1 MFKTIGMFAHVDA
14 GKTTL
19 AEQFL
24 YHTGSIRERGRV
36 DHKDAFLDSHE
47 IERER
52 GITVFADQAIMTYNG
67 TTYTVVDTPGHAD
80 FSPEMER
87 AISVMDA
94 AIVVLS
100 AVEGVQ
106 GHTETVWR
114 LLRASGVP
122 IFLFINKTDR
132 VGADVARVL
141 AEIRRDLSPDAM
153 MLDQVP
159 VAGEWPEESAAFM
172 AERDEVLLE
181 RYMAGDFDVAAWLEG
196 ARKLVADGRLFPCMS
211 GSALQDAGVRELLA
225 ALDALTEA
233 RWGEEGEF
241 AGRVYKIRHDPNGTR
256 VTFAKALRGRL
267 RVRDELAGGHEPD
280 GSRTTEKITALRL
293 YNGTKFTPV
302 EEVRAG
308 QLFAAVGLS
317 AAAAGEGIGASGER
331 TDYAVKPTM
340 RSKVNLP
347 PHVPTKEALRAFRL
361 LEAEDPSLAV
371 QWEETLQ
378 EIQLHVMGSIQLDVL
393 SRVVRER
400 FGLAAAFG
408 QPQILYQES
417 IAASVTGSGH
427 FEPLGHYAEVH
438 LRLEPGE
445 RGSGLQVASECH
457 PDMLPVQFQHLV
469 LQHLLERDHH
479 GLLTGSP
486 VTDIKATLI
495 KGKAHNKHTSGGD
508 FREATFRALRQGLEK
523 AQNVL
528 LEPVYEA
535 KIKVPLAQV
544 GRVLSD
550 LQQAYGSFDPPE
562 TTGEHAIITARVP
575 VATFMHYG
583 EELASFTQGK
593 GTLALAFAGYD
604 RCHNAEEVIAR
615 RGYNKQAD
623 PAYSSTSIFCAK
635 GQGYPVPWDEADAHM
650 HV

>member
-24 YHTGSIRERGRV
+24 YHTKSIRERGRV
-36 DHKDAFLDSHE
+36 DHKDAFLDSHD

-52 GITVFADQAIMTYNG
+52 GITVFADQAIMSYNG
-67 TTYTVVDTPGHAD
+67 TTYTLIDTPGHAD

-87 AISVMDA
+87 AVNVMDA

-114 LLRASGVP
+114 LLRDRGVP

-132 VGADVARVL
+132 TGADVDRVL
-141 AEIRRDLSPDAM
+141 AEIRRDLSPDA
-153 MLDQVP
+153 LLLEQVP
-159 VAGEWPEESAAFM
+159 ITGQWPEEPAAFL
-172 AERDEVLLE
+172 AERDEALLE
-181 RYMAGDFDVAAWLEG
+181 RYMSGNFDAAAWLTA
-196 ARKLVADGRLFPCMS
+196 ARTMVKEGRLYPCLS
-211 GSALQDAGVRELLA
+211 GSALQDEGVRELLA
-225 ALDALTEA
+225 VLDALIDASWE
-233 RWGEEGEF
+233 EEGAF

-256 VTFAKALRGRL
+256 LTFAKALGGRI
-267 RVRDELAGGHEPD
+267 RVRDELAYGQGPG
-280 GSRTTEKITALRL
+280 GSRISEKITALRL
-293 YNGTKFTPV
+293 YNGTKFKPV

-317 AAAAGEGIGASGER
+317 AAAAGEGLGANAER
-331 TDYAVKPTM
+331 TDYAIKPTM
-340 RSKVNLP
+340 RSKADIP
-347 PHVPTKEALRAFRL
+347 PRVPAKEALRAFRL
-361 LEAEDPSLAV
+361 LGAEDPSLAV

-378 EIQLHVMGSIQLDVL
+378 EIQLQVMGSIQLDVL

-400 FGLAAAFG
+400 FGFEAAFG
-408 QPQILYQES
+408 PPQILYNET
-417 IAASVTGSGH
+417 IANTVTGAGH

-445 RGSGLQVASECH
+445 RGSGLQVSSECH

-486 VTDIKATLI
+486 VTDMKITLL

-523 AQNVL
+523 AGNVL
-528 LEPVYEA
+528 LEPVYAA

-550 LQQAYGSFDPPE
+550 LQQGHGRFDPPE
-562 TTGEHAIITARVP
+562 TTGEHAVITARVP

-604 RCHNAEEVIAR
+604 RCHDADAVIAR
-615 RGYNKQAD
+615 RGYDKRAD

>member
-24 YHTGSIRERGRV
+24 YHTKSIRERGRV

-52 GITVFADQAIMTYNG
+52 GITVFADQAIMAYNG
-67 TTYTVVDTPGHAD
+67 TTYTVIDTPGHAD

-87 AISVMDA
+87 AVSVMDA

-114 LLRASGVP
+114 LLRDRGVP
-122 IFLFINKTDR
+122 VFLFINKIDR
-132 VGADVARVL
+132 TGANVARVL
-141 AEIRRDLSPDAM
+141 TEIRRDLSPDA
-153 MLDQVP
+153 LLFEHLP
-159 VAGEWPEESAAFM
+159 TAGDWPEELAAFM
-172 AERDEVLLE
+172 AERDEALLE
-181 RYMAGDFDVAAWLEG
+181 RYMAGDFHADAWLE
-196 ARKLVADGRLFPCMS
+196 AAKAMVADGRLFPCMS
-211 GSALQDAGVRELLA
+211 GSALQDEGVEAFLTL
-225 ALDALTEA
+225 LDALTDA
-233 RWGEEGEF
+233 RWNEGESF

-256 VTFAKALRGRL
+256 LTFAKALSGRL
-267 RVRDELAGGHEPD
+267 RVRDEIACGQGPD
-280 GSRTTEKITALRL
+280 GGGAMEKITALRL
-293 YNGTKFTPV
+293 YNGTKFTSV

-317 AAAAGEGIGASGER
+317 AAEAGEGLGANEER
-331 TDYAVKPTM
+331 TNYAIKPTM
-340 RSKVNLP
+340 RSKANIP
-347 PHVPTKEALRAFRL
+347 ANVPVKEALRAFRL
-361 LEAEDPSLAV
+361 LEAEDPSLGV

-393 SRVVRER
+393 ARVVRER
-400 FGLAAAFG
+400 FGFEAAFG
-408 QPQILYQES
+408 PPQILYKET
-417 IAASVTGSGH
+417 IADTVAGAGH

-486 VTDIKATLI
+486 LTDVKATLL

-523 AQNVL
+523 AANVL
-528 LEPVYEA
+528 LEPVYA
-535 KIKVPLAQV
+535 VKIKVPLAQV

-550 LQQAYGSFDPPE
+550 LQQAHGRFDPPE
-562 TTGEHAIITARVP
+562 TTDEHAVITGRVP
-575 VATFMHYG
+575 VAAFMHYG

-604 RCHNAEEVIAR
+604 RCHNAEEVITR

-635 GQGYPVPWDEADAHM
+635 GQGYPVPWDEADDHM